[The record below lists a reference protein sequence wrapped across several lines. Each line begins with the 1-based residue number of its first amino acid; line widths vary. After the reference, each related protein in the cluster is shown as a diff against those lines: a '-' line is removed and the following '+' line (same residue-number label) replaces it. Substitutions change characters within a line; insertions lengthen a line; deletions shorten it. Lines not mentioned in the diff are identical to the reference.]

1 MAKVPMQ
8 RPVGRV
14 SRAACRLGVLRV
26 LVPRPI
32 CSTAGGIGAGTLSLA
47 FQGGRPVTYPRNTS
61 GVQSPDS
68 KLHKTSHRLAVN

>member
-32 CSTAGGIGAGTLSLA
+32 SSTAGGM
-47 FQGGRPVTYPRNTS
+47 GR
-61 GVQSPDS
+61 G
-68 KLHKTSHRLAVN
+68 L

>member
-32 CSTAGGIGAGTLSLA
+32 SSTAGGMGRGLSSLA
-47 FQGGRPVTYPRNTS
+47 FQGRRPVTYPRNTS
-61 GVQSPDS
+61 GVQSPGS
-68 KLHKTSHRLAVN
+68 KRHKTSHRLAVN

>member
-32 CSTAGGIGAGTLSLA
+32 KLNRRRDRGGD
-47 FQGGRPVTYPRNTS
+47 FKF
-61 GVQSPDS
+61 GVPG
-68 KLHKTSHRLAVN
+68 